1 MRKKIAVT
9 AIIAIAAVVAT
20 LLVAQP
26 ILSQEDTAPADI
38 MGDAD
43 INAILSEILAE
54 QGEVSLDAILSEI
67 LAGQGEVSSG
77 MNGQVLEE
85 VSSAINGV
93 DAGQAALDVTAAN
106 PWVSNTIGGT
116 AVTTVKVSG
125 YAGENM
131 YWMDYRA
138 DKANMQLDFIILY
151 VGNGKSP
158 IQYEW
163 QHFDF
168 NKLYP
173 GTGYGGG
180 TSTPFGVVS
189 WGGSPT
195 IGPAYLVVLAD
206 GVYKGNYAFNVVN

>member
-26 ILSQEDTAPADI
+26 IMSQEDTAPADI
-38 MGDAD
+38 MDDAD
-43 INAILSEILAE
+43 INGIVSEILA
-54 QGEVSLDAILSEI
+54 GEEEVADLNAILSEI
-67 LAGQGEVSSG
+67 LAGQ
-77 MNGQVLEE
+77 EE

-93 DAGQAALDVTAAN
+93 DTGQAASDVAAPN
-106 PWVSNTIGGT
+106 PWVSNIYAGT

-125 YAGENM
+125 SAGENM
-131 YWMDYRA
+131 YWMLYRA

-151 VGNGKSP
+151 EGNGKSP

-180 TSTPFGVVS
+180 TATPFGVVS

-195 IGPAYLVVLAD
+195 IGPAYLVVVAD
-206 GVYKGNYAFNVVN
+206 GVYKGYYAFNVVN